1 VGDGEV
7 ETTLELRDLHVT
19 GARVSL
25 TTELGDVVAV
35 RTDPQTATTLA
46 RTVVG
51 LAAPLSGQV
60 LVGGRDVTGMP
71 PGSRQIGYLPAGGAL
86 LPHLTVE
93 QNIEYLIG
101 RHESVRDLTRNW
113 KSVLVQRLEL
123 GPLLHLRPHE
133 LSDLQR
139 IRAALARAVL
149 SLPEALVL
157 DLPDAPD
164 TWSPRALLRHI
175 RLPDTPGP
183 STVVFT
189 ADPAM
194 DGGADRVVCP

>member
-1 VGDGEV
+1 M
-7 ETTLELRDLHVT
+7 
-19 GARVSL
+19 SL

-35 RTDPQTATTLA
+35 HTGPTTTTTLA

-60 LVGGRDVTGMP
+60 LVGGRDVTALP
-71 PGSRQIGYLPAGGAL
+71 PVARQIGYVPAGGAL

-93 QNIEYLIG
+93 QNIEYLMG
-101 RHESVRDLTRNW
+101 RHETVRDLTRSW
-113 KSVLVQRLEL
+113 KLVMVQRLEL

-133 LSDLQR
+133 LSEVQR

-149 SLPEALVL
+149 PLPEALVV
-157 DLPDAPD
+157 DLPEAPT
-164 TWSPRALLRHI
+164 TWSPGALLRHI
-175 RLPDTPGP
+175 RLPETPGP

-189 ADPAM
+189 ADAATGA
-194 DGGADRVVCP
+194 DADRVVCA